1 MPNIAFGVE
10 DESFL
15 EEIQFFKRKR
25 ANSDYI
31 PANLGLTRVFSE
43 TDLHRIDRRATFA
56 TAALIQP
63 AELLRH
69 VVDAMGGSM
78 PVHQDIPYPSEPR
91 GIDVFSDEEILKSE
105 QWYDK
110 KNGSA
115 VSLQPPPYEVRYI
128 KIFVKNIKEEEG
140 NLMVYRPYG

>member
-1 MPNIAFGVE
+1 M
-10 DESFL
+10 
-15 EEIQFFKRKR
+15 EEIQFYKRKR

-31 PANLGLTRVFSE
+31 PAKLGMNRVFSE

-78 PVHQDIPYPSEPR
+78 PVPGELTHPGETR

-105 QWYDK
+105 QWYDNK
-110 KNGSA
+110 SSA
-115 VSLQPPPYEVRYI
+115 MSLQPPPYEVRK
-128 KIFVKNIKEEEG
+128 KI
-140 NLMVYRPYG
+140 P